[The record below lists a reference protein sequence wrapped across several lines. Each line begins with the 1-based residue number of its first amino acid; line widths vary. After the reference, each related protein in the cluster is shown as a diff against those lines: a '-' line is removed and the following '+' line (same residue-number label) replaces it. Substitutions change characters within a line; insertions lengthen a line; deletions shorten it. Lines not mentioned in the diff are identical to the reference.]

1 MSTSTDYPQLIHQF
15 TVEERLPPAFEEDSL
30 KWFLPLKNRLLN
42 SVRSNRG
49 STRVIG
55 INGAQGT
62 GKSTL
67 AKLLQKLLRVDGVKV
82 ANLSID
88 DFYFSSANRQA
99 LAKSIH
105 PLLRSRGV
113 PGTHDVSLAINTL
126 ETLKT
131 MSEIES
137 FALPHFDKATD
148 EPAPHDE
155 WVSIAGPVDLVILE
169 GWFVGAPP
177 MEPDSL
183 TLNANP
189 LESEEDKELVWRQ
202 YVSEKLAVDYQP
214 LFALLDELVLL
225 KAPSFEQVYQWR
237 SEQEQKLRD
246 RRGSGPGIMSD
257 EELNRFIQHFER
269 LTKHCL
275 TTLPRRAGVVF
286 ELDSDHRIS
295 RSTLAS

>member
-15 TVEERLPPAFEEDSL
+15 AAEERLPPAFEEDAL

-42 SVRSNRG
+42 SVRSHRG
-49 STRVIG
+49 STRVLG

-67 AKLLQKLLRVDGVKV
+67 AKLLQKLLSDGGFKV
-82 ANLSID
+82 ASLSID
-88 DFYFSSANRQA
+88 DFYFPGPTRQE
-99 LAKSIH
+99 LAQKVH

-126 ETLKT
+126 ETLKV
-131 MSEIES
+131 MSDIET
-137 FALPHFDKATD
+137 FALPHFDKAVD
-148 EPAPHDE
+148 EPAPHEE
-155 WVSIAGPVDLVILE
+155 WVSITGPVDLVILE

-177 MEPDSL
+177 METDGI
-183 TLNANP
+183 TENANL
-189 LESEEDKELVWRQ
+189 LESEEDQELVWRK
-202 YVSEKLAVDYQP
+202 YVSDRLAGDYQS

-246 RRGSGPGIMSD
+246 RRGSGAGIMSD

-275 TTLPRRAGVVF
+275 ATLPRRADVVF
-286 ELDSDHRIS
+286 ELDSDHRIC
-295 RSTLAS
+295 RSTLDT